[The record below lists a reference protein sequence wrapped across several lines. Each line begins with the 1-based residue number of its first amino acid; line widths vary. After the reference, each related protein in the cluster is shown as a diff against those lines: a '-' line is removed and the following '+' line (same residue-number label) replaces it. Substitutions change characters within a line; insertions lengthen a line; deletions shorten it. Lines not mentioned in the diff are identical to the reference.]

1 MQAKEAY
8 SFVVIPLYEQSET
21 LNSAPGRAR
30 ATGHALVQ
38 RRGGSPSGISLY
50 FPGEIYSGE
59 PEIAIIAPRELTGL
73 ALNLNPNQANTKALK
88 RYTGF
93 LPSVGGEFKGSPAGS
108 WKLQV
113 NARKGEMLLEG
124 NFNFSDV
131 FGPAVLTQQ
140 QPEALELE
148 DSVTATV
155 TEVPVTNSTPVTGS
169 TPVPIVAEFRN
180 RLFLPGE
187 LLPLQPIQP
196 LANPLS
202 NHLWWTIRA
211 WERFL

>member
-1 MQAKEAY
+1 MQVKEAY
-8 SFVVIPLYEQSET
+8 SFVVIPLYEHSET
-21 LNSAPGRAR
+21 VNSARGRAR

-38 RRGGSPSGISLY
+38 KREGSPLGISLY

-59 PEIAIIAPRELTGL
+59 PEIAIIAPRELTGQAL
-73 ALNLNPNQANTKALK
+73 KLNLYQANTKGLK

-93 LPSVGGEFKGSPAGS
+93 LPAGVGKFKGSPAGS

-113 NARKGEMLLEG
+113 NVRKGETLLEG
-124 NFNFSDV
+124 NFNFPDV

-140 QPEALELE
+140 LPEALERE
-148 DSVTATV
+148 DSVTPTD
-155 TEVPVTNSTPVTGS
+155 TEAPVTDSA
-169 TPVPIVAEFRN
+169 PVPIVAEFRT
-180 RLFLPGE
+180 RLSLPGE
-187 LLPLQPIQP
+187 LLPIQPIQP

-202 NHLWWTIRA
+202 NHLWWTIRT

>member
-1 MQAKEAY
+1 
-8 SFVVIPLYEQSET
+8 
-21 LNSAPGRAR
+21 
-30 ATGHALVQ
+30 
-38 RRGGSPSGISLY
+38 LY
-50 FPGEIYSGE
+50 FPGEIYNGE
-59 PEIAIIAPRELTGL
+59 PEIAIIAPQELTGL
-73 ALNLNPNQANTKALK
+73 TLNLNPYQANAKGLK

-93 LPSVGGEFKGSPAGS
+93 LPTVVGEFKGSPAGS

-113 NARKGEMLLEG
+113 NARKGETLLEG
-124 NFNFSDV
+124 NFNFPDV

-148 DSVTATV
+148 DSVTETV
-155 TEVPVTNSTPVTGS
+155 TEVPVPDS

-180 RLFLPGE
+180 RLSLPEE
-187 LLPLQPIQP
+187 LLPIQPIQP